1 MYSDMI
7 FNKTGGNM
15 GGREQDISY
24 VTDGMHSFCVIY
36 YRKIIFFCLC
46 VLYYTQFVFLGM
58 ANPCR
63 RPHHIITAPSIP
75 PPTSPIDLAI
85 TSFRARLDEL
95 QQNINY
101 LSACEIPL
109 YSHPFG
115 FGSLEEPIHE
125 WKWKTNP
132 ISRDDYELRVIQCD
146 IWNMEGNL
154 NYLCHERFHVPSFLI
169 PEYVWNSFC
178 LHDMIARMQ
187 YAITLLQYRVD
198 MLLIWDYHHQE
209 FRRQFN
215 SFSELK
221 NKMQQE
227 TKHNMQNKNFVR
239 IVPKKQE
246 QVVIQT
252 KEGSERTK
260 RRKDSEHKKLVCKE
274 KTQLGIRV
282 ACHLIDFLSQKISGS
297 QRLVKDWQQALT
309 IYWKAKDQL
318 IKELKKSSQWQ
329 DSLQL
334 KDFDETKMKP
344 DFVEWDKQDC
354 NVLPYFVYQVCDG
367 FGLSTKFHSRMEQMQ
382 FLCQELDLGNDD
394 LRDQLA
400 NFIEL
405 RKANHLFQTR
415 RILHDTSS

>member
-1 MYSDMI
+1 MP
-7 FNKTGGNM
+7 K
-15 GGREQDISY
+15 
-24 VTDGMHSFCVIY
+24 
-36 YRKIIFFCLC
+36 
-46 VLYYTQFVFLGM
+46 
-58 ANPCR
+58 P
-63 RPHHIITAPSIP
+63 HIITTPAMNMPP

-85 TSFRARLDEL
+85 TSFRDRLDEL
-95 QQNINY
+95 QKNINY
-101 LSACEIPL
+101 LSVCEIPL

-115 FGSLEEPIHE
+115 FGNLRQPIHE
-125 WKWKTNP
+125 WHSHP
-132 ISRDDYELRVIQCD
+132 ICRDDYELRVIQCD

-154 NYLCHERFHVPSFLI
+154 NYLCHERFRVPSFSI
-169 PEYVWNSFC
+169 PEYVWDSFA
-178 LHDMIARMQ
+178 LHDMIANMQ
-187 YAITLLQYRVD
+187 YAISLLQHQVD

-227 TKHNMQNKNFVR
+227 TKHNMQNKNFVK
-239 IVPKKQE
+239 IVPKNLQKLQEKQTSV
-246 QVVIQT
+246 QVLAKAPTGVIQT
-252 KEGSERTK
+252 KEAGVPK

-282 ACHLIDFLSQKISGS
+282 ACHLIDFLSHKIWGS
-297 QRLVKDWQQALT
+297 QGLVKDWHQALT
-309 IYWKAKDQL
+309 IYWEAKDQL
-318 IKELKKSSQWQ
+318 IKELKKSSQWLRQ
-329 DSLQL
+329 EAF

-367 FGLSTKFHSRMEQMQ
+367 FNLSTKFHSRMEQMR
-382 FLCQELDLGNDD
+382 FLCQEWHLGNDE

-415 RILHDTSS
+415 RILHDMSS